1 MAFKVLAKGSGDDD
15 LAIGDDHFFGS
26 VAAIDARFGVLLLS
40 TDNCKSSPDCVIERN
55 RLRNTVMIDVAHAY
69 QVRSGEEV
77 EIRRASSFGAEDGYV
92 LRTPRKSDREDFPP
106 ERDLSVRQA
115 LVVHGEWPEHSMKGF
130 EIGRGLEEDASMAWI
145 NAFDSDRPFVRVDT
159 EHTWERDP
167 ELGACRVYVP
177 DDSPMADLD
186 EPIGANMLYRHDL
199 RGDSVERT
207 RDSIWDRRTGRFP
220 CGAAIPDGINDTEGA
235 SCRDLHKRL
244 NLGRG
249 AGACPPP

>member
-1 MAFKVLAKGSGDDD
+1 
-15 LAIGDDHFFGS
+15 
-26 VAAIDARFGVLLLS
+26 
-40 TDNCKSSPDCVIERN
+40 
-55 RLRNTVMIDVAHAY
+55 
-69 QVRSGEEV
+69 
-77 EIRRASSFGAEDGYV
+77 
-92 LRTPRKSDREDFPP
+92 
-106 ERDLSVRQA
+106 
-115 LVVHGEWPEHSMKGF
+115 
-130 EIGRGLEEDASMAWI
+130 
-145 NAFDSDRPFVRVDT
+145 
-159 EHTWERDP
+159 
-167 ELGACRVYVP
+167 
-177 DDSPMADLD
+177 MADLD